1 MIQLS
6 DLTKTFGDRVLF
18 DHVTWQITDRERV
31 GLCGPNGA
39 GKTTLLK
46 MMAGLDEP
54 DEGAILKPSAL
65 TVGYLPQDGLNH
77 SGRTVFEEA
86 ASAFGELLAMKAEM
100 HALEDRLGDDA
111 IPEAEHEA
119 MLHRYS
125 DLQDGFR
132 LHDGYSIELKTST
145 VLQGLGFKTADFER
159 PTETFSGGWQ
169 MRIALAKLLLGQPNL
184 LLLDEPTNHL
194 DLEARNWLEEYLN
207 AYPHAVILVSHDRF
221 FLDSVVTRIADLT
234 LRTLTDYH
242 TNYSGYLAEHHERIE
257 AMRKAKREQDEEVA
271 RVKMFIDRFRYQAT
285 KASQVQSRIKQ
296 LEKVVPIEVPPERK
310 KINFNFPACA
320 KSGRMALEL
329 KHVRKAYGELT
340 VFNDVSLHIE
350 RGDRIAL
357 VGPNGVGKS
366 TLMRILSGEETPDA
380 GQRTLGHNVV
390 MQYFAQDEAT
400 RMDPAP
406 TVYETL
412 SSGSPLQMVPMIRN
426 ILGGF
431 LFSGDDVYKHVRVLS
446 GGERTRL
453 AVARMLLRPSNTL
466 LLDEP
471 TNHLDLDSKEV
482 LLDALVDYGGTLI
495 FVSHDR
501 YFVERLA
508 TKIIE
513 IGSGTAVVFPGTYK
527 EFLYHKEHAGDT
539 SRPEATKAGRQEG
552 GKAERREGKVGRH
565 ESTVGRHEANLGRQ
579 ENKPAAQ
586 GPKPVSARH
595 AQGRHDRDDQKPAA
609 TPKQSHEDKKRLDA
623 EARRRQRAM
632 QARQARIDTL
642 EARIAETEAAIRD
655 VEQQMSVPGFYD
667 DRNAAQPV
675 VDRHQALMWQ
685 VGDLMHQWEEL
696 QTLNDPTAEPL
707 TES

>member
-46 MMAGLDEP
+46 MMAGIDEP

-65 TVGYLPQDGLNH
+65 TVGYLPQDGLTH
-77 SGRTVFEEA
+77 AGRTVFEEA

-100 HALEDRLGDDA
+100 HALEDRLGDA
-111 IPEAEHEA
+111 SIPEAEHEA

-125 DLQDGFR
+125 DLQDHFR
-132 LHDGYSIELKTST
+132 IHDGYSIELKTAT
-145 VLQGLGFKTADFER
+145 VLQGLGFKTGDFER

-169 MRIALAKLLLGQPNL
+169 MRIALAKLLLGEPNL

-207 AYPHAVILVSHDRF
+207 AYPYAVILVSHDRF

-257 AMRKAKREQDEEVA
+257 AMRKAKRDQDEEVG
-271 RVKMFIDRFRYQAT
+271 RVKMFIDCFRYQAT
-285 KASQVQSRIKQ
+285 KASQVQSRIKM
-296 LEKVVPIEVPPERK
+296 LEKVVLIEVPPERK
-310 KINFNFPACA
+310 KINFTFPACA
-320 KSGRMALEL
+320 KSGRIVLEL
-329 KHVRKAYGELT
+329 KHVRKAYGE
-340 VFNDVSLHIE
+340 VSIFTDLNLHIE

-366 TLMRILSGEETPDA
+366 TLMRILSGEEAPD
-380 GQRTLGHNVV
+380 GGERVLGHNVV

-412 SSGSPLQMVPMIRN
+412 SSGSPMQMVPMIRN

-513 IGSGTAVVFPGTYK
+513 IGNGTAIAFPGTYK
-527 EFLYHKEHAGDT
+527 EFLYHKQHSGQEPARQDGRT
-539 SRPEATKAGRQEG
+539 AGRQD
-552 GKAERREGKVGRH
+552 GKADGARTSKASEKNAPRRAAERL
-565 ESTVGRHEANLGRQ
+565 ALPQNAA
-579 ENKPAAQ
+579 PA
-586 GPKPVSARH
+586 PKK
-595 AQGRHDRDDQKPAA
+595 QDHD
-609 TPKQSHEDKKRLDA
+609 EKKRVDA
-623 EARRRQRAM
+623 EARKKQKAAG
-632 QARQARIDTL
+632 ARQARIATL
-642 EARIAETEAAIRD
+642 EARIAETEAAIKE
-655 VEQQMSVPGFYD
+655 VEQLMSVPGFYE
-667 DRNAAQPV
+667 DRTGAQPV
-675 VDRHQALMWQ
+675 IDRHQALMWQ

-696 QTLNDPTAEPL
+696 QSLPIEA
-707 TES
+707 

>member
-6 DLTKTFGDRVLF
+6 ELTKTFGDRVLF

-46 MMAGLDEP
+46 MMAGFDEP
-54 DEGAILKPSAL
+54 DSGAILKPTAM

-77 SGRTVFEEA
+77 EGRTLFDEA

-100 HALEDRLGDDA
+100 HALEERLGDPA
-111 IPEAEHEA
+111 IPEPEHDA

-125 DLQDGFR
+125 DLQDQFR
-132 LHDGYSIELKTST
+132 LHDGYSIELKTAT
-145 VLQGLGFKTADFER
+145 VLQGLGFKTADFTR

-169 MRIALAKLLLGQPNL
+169 MRIALGKLLLGQPDL

-285 KASQVQSRIKQ
+285 KAAQVQSRIKQ

-320 KSGRMALEL
+320 KSGRMVIEL
-329 KHVRKAYGELT
+329 KRASKSYGGLT
-340 VFNDVSLHIE
+340 VFKGLDLHIE

-357 VGPNGVGKS
+357 VGPNGAGKS
-366 TLMRILSGEETPDA
+366 TLMRMLSGEEPPDT
-380 GQRTLGHNVV
+380 GERILGHNVV

-412 SSGSPLQMVPMIRN
+412 SSGSPMQMVPMIRN

-513 IGSGTAVVFPGTYK
+513 VGDGTAISFPGTYR
-527 EFLYHKEHAGDT
+527 EFLYHKEHGDKQGRPGLDRQPERT
-539 SRPEATKAGRQEG
+539 RDGDREPKKSPLPQKATQPQSQTKGAPPSRP
-552 GKAERREGKVGRH
+552 AERGAPDEKQRLRE
-565 ESTVGRHEANLGRQ
+565 E
-579 ENKPAAQ
+579 
-586 GPKPVSARH
+586 
-595 AQGRHDRDDQKPAA
+595 
-609 TPKQSHEDKKRLDA
+609 KKKADA
-623 EARRRQRAM
+623 ESRKRSREL
-632 QARQARIDTL
+632 QARQARIESL
-642 EARIAETEAAIRD
+642 EARIAETESAIRE
-655 VEQQMSVPGFYD
+655 VEQQMSAPGFYD
-667 DRNAAQPV
+667 DRVAAQPV
-675 VDRHQALMWQ
+675 IDRHQSLMWQ
-685 VGDLMHQWEEL
+685 VGDLMNQWEEL
-696 QTLNDPTAEPL
+696 QSL
-707 TES
+707 TDLSTEA

>member
-1 MIQLS
+1 MIQLQE
-6 DLTKTFGDRVLF
+6 LTKSFGDRVLF

-39 GKTTLLK
+39 GKTTLLR

-54 DEGAILKPSAL
+54 DSGAILTPSAL
-65 TVGYLPQDGLNH
+65 TVGYLPQDGLTH
-77 SGRTVFEEA
+77 AGRTVFEEA
-86 ASAFGELLAMKAEM
+86 SSAFGELLSMKAEM
-100 HALEDRLGDDA
+100 HALEERLGDA
-111 IPEAEHEA
+111 TIPAAEHDG

-125 DLQDGFR
+125 DLQDAFR

-159 PTETFSGGWQ
+159 QTETFSGGWQ

-194 DLEARNWLEEYLN
+194 DLDARNWLEEYLN

-221 FLDSVVTRIADLT
+221 FLDAVVTRIADLT

-271 RVKMFIDRFRYQAT
+271 RVRMFIDRFRYQAT
-285 KASQVQSRIKQ
+285 KAAQVQSRIKM
-296 LEKVVPIEVPPERK
+296 LEKVVAIEVPPERAT
-310 KINFNFPACA
+310 IHFTFPTCG
-320 KSGRMALEL
+320 KSGRTVLEL
-329 KHVRKAYGELT
+329 KHARKAYGSLL
-340 VFNDVSLHIE
+340 VFADVNLHIE

-357 VGPNGVGKS
+357 VGPNGAGKS
-366 TLMRILSGEETPDA
+366 TLMRMLSGEDVPDR
-380 GQRTLGHNVV
+380 GERIEGHNLV

-400 RMDPAP
+400 RLDPAP

-412 SSGSPLQMVPMIRN
+412 ASGSPLHIVPMIRN

-431 LFSGDDVYKHVRVLS
+431 LFSGDDVYKRVRVLS

-471 TNHLDLDSKEV
+471 TDHLDLDSKEV

-513 IGSGTAVVFPGTYK
+513 VGNGAALVYPGTYR
-527 EFLYHKEHAGDT
+527 EFLWHKAQPD
-539 SRPEATKAGRQEG
+539 
-552 GKAERREGKVGRH
+552 GKEQRAEGK
-565 ESTVGRHEANLGRQ
+565 
-579 ENKPAAQ
+579 
-586 GPKPVSARH
+586 
-595 AQGRHDRDDQKPAA
+595 
-609 TPKQSHEDKKRLDA
+609 
-623 EARRRQRAM
+623 
-632 QARQARIDTL
+632 
-642 EARIAETEAAIRD
+642 
-655 VEQQMSVPGFYD
+655 
-667 DRNAAQPV
+667 
-675 VDRHQALMWQ
+675 
-685 VGDLMHQWEEL
+685 
-696 QTLNDPTAEPL
+696 
-707 TES
+707 